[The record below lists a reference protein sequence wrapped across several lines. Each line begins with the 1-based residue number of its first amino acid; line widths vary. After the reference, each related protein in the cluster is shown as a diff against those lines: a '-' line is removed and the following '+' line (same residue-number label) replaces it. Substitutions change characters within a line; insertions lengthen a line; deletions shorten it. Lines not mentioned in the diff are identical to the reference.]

1 VTVIDRRFPLDQV
14 DDERVRLA
22 LQILTTEHF
31 NLQSARSATIS
42 ESVGRLS
49 TFLGT
54 ISGVLIALGFSG
66 QLSAFGT
73 PFKAFT
79 LVLLPSILVLGI
91 VTCARVAQT
100 SMEDIH
106 YIAGI
111 NRIHH
116 FYVEVVPEIADYLV
130 GSIHDDFEG
139 SIRGMGLRR
148 SRWQPF
154 LSIVGLIAMVNSL
167 IAGVIA
173 ALVVAWVGDAAIP
186 LVVIAGILVGVAV
199 FGAHLAVGVRTLAR
213 RDRERPALFPS
224 PMMPGGS
231 AGAGLGPG
239 ATQGS

>member
-1 VTVIDRRFPLDQV
+1 MAAIDRRFPLDGV

-31 NLQSARSATIS
+31 NLQTARSATIS

-49 TFLGT
+49 TFLST

-73 PFKAFT
+73 PFRVFT
-79 LVLLPSILVLGI
+79 LVLLPAILILGI
-91 VTCARVAQT
+91 VTCGRVAQT
-100 SMEDIH
+100 SMEDIQ
-106 YIAGI
+106 YITGI

-139 SIRGMGLRR
+139 GIRGMGLRR
-148 SRWQPF
+148 SPWQPF
-154 LSIVGLIAMVNSL
+154 LSIVGLVAMVNGM

-173 ALVVAWVGDAAIP
+173 GLVVAWVMNGAIV
-186 LVVIAGILVGVAV
+186 LDVLAGTVVGLGTL
-199 FGAHLAVGVRTLAR
+199 GAHFLAGTRAMAR
-213 RDRERPALFPS
+213 RDRERPPLFPTPGMS
-224 PMMPGGS
+224 PVETGTDGS
-231 AGAGLGPG
+231 RLPP
-239 ATQGS
+239 T